1 MRVGVDVVDVD
12 RFRHSIRRTPGLV
25 ARLFTDDERAYAN
38 KMRDPASRLAVRF
51 AAKEAAMKVLGV
63 GIGAVGFHDLAVGRD
78 ETSSAPHLVVGGR
91 AAELATE
98 VGVVR
103 WELSLTHSDLVAIAV
118 VVGIT
123 G

>member
-25 ARLFTDDERAYAN
+25 TRLFTADERAYAE
-38 KMRDPASRLAVRF
+38 KARDPASRLAVRF

-63 GIGAVGFHDLAVGRD
+63 GIGAVGFHDIEVGRD
-78 ETSSAPHLVVGGR
+78 PSTSAPHLVVRGR
-91 AAELATE
+91 ALELASDA
-98 VGVVR
+98 GVAQ

-118 VVGIT
+118 VVGLPA
-123 G
+123 